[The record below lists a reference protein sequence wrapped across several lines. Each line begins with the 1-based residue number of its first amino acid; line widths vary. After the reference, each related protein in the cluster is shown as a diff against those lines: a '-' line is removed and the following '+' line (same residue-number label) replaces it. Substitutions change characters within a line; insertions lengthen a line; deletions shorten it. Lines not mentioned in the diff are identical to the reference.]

1 MLRIPRAAYFLLKD
15 ARLSVV
21 AVGAIGQATQD
32 TLTGAWEIVC
42 SPRTTRELWKWF
54 DDCEHYAAL
63 LPREVWKVGTCRRAK
78 AWIERAN
85 DSDSEDQ
92 RR

>member
-1 MLRIPRAAYFLLKD
+1 MPTLRLPGAAYFLLTN

-21 AVGAIGQATQD
+21 AAGAIGQATHD

-42 SPRTTRELWKWF
+42 SLRTTRELWKWF
-54 DDCEHYAAL
+54 DDCEQRAAW

-78 AWIERAN
+78 DWIERAK
-85 DSDSEDQ
+85 
-92 RR
+92 